1 MGMHRQRIIAITG
14 GLAVVVGTLVP
25 IAGLPTG
32 AAAAPAPVISVS
44 PHTDLA
50 DRDVVTVSGVGL
62 EPLRTVVVRQ
72 CAPTV
77 GACRFDYLTAR
88 TDGTGTFARTVKVR
102 RLISRPDASAIDCA
116 TTVCRIVVTDQSDAT
131 ISLSSAAIT
140 FDPGAPFSPAPTVT
154 ITPDTALPPV
164 TGVTV
169 RGAGFARNMQVAVSE
184 CVLGAPDRCV
194 GLSLEMTDATGRLDA
209 PARVARLPFDLTVD
223 CATAHCVIQ
232 VVDASRGDV
241 AGARLGFDASVPVPT
256 IELDPSGPLPYLG
269 HVTAIMHH
277 FTPGVSYAASEC
289 YGRGGC
295 DAETTGTADPAGDLR
310 LQVAVRRIVSDLT
323 EDGPF
328 PVDCATQTTTCFLQI
343 EPGNGGYERLSVP
356 LTFDPTTS
364 PTVRVGSTTVRET
377 DGPQFAQVPVTL
389 NAQSTSPVSVHFT
402 IYGFTARAGTDF
414 VAEPGTLVIPPGTT
428 RGAIAIVVLGDT
440 HHERPETLLVT
451 IDQPTNATIA
461 DGDAVL
467 TIHDD
472 D

>member
-1 MGMHRQRIIAITG
+1 MGLHLRRIIAITG
-14 GLAVVVGTLVP
+14 GLAVVGTLAP
-25 IAGLPTG
+25 IASLPTR
-32 AAAAPAPVISVS
+32 AAAAAPVISVS

-50 DRDVVTVSGVGL
+50 DREQVAVSGVGL
-62 EPLRTVVVRQ
+62 APLRTVVVHQ

-77 GACRFDYLTAR
+77 GACRYDYLTAR
-88 TDGTGTFARTVKVR
+88 TDGTGAFARTVKVR

-116 TTVCRIVVTDQSDAT
+116 TTACRIVVTDQSDAT
-131 ISLSSAAIT
+131 ISLSAAVT

-154 ITPDTALPPV
+154 ITPDSGLPPATNV
-164 TGVTV
+164 TM
-169 RGAGFARNMQVAVSE
+169 RGAGFARNAQVAVSE
-184 CVLGAPDRCV
+184 CVLGAPDRCI

-209 PARVARLPFDLTVD
+209 PARVSRLPFNTTVD
-223 CATAHCVIQ
+223 CATAHCILQ

-241 AGARLGFDASVPVPT
+241 AGARLGFDPSVPVPT

-269 HVTAIMHH
+269 SVTAIMRH
-277 FTPGVSYAASEC
+277 FTPGLSYTAAEC

-295 DAETTGTADPAGDLR
+295 DAEATGTADPVGDLR
-310 LQVAVRRIVSDLT
+310 LQVPVRRVVDGLT
-323 EDGPF
+323 EDGPY
-328 PVDCATQTTTCFLQI
+328 PIDCATLPICFLQI
-343 EPGNGGYERLSVP
+343 EPGNGNGLERLSVQ

-389 NAQSTSPVSVHFT
+389 NAQSASPVSVHFT
-402 IYGFTARAGTDF
+402 IYGFTAGAGTDF
-414 VAEPGTLVIPPGTT
+414 VATPGTLVIPPGTT

-440 HHERPETLLVT
+440 HHERPETLLVV

>member
-1 MGMHRQRIIAITG
+1 M
-14 GLAVVVGTLVP
+14 
-25 IAGLPTG
+25 
-32 AAAAPAPVISVS
+32 S
-44 PHTDLA
+44 PHTGLA
-50 DRDVVTVSGVGL
+50 DRDQVAVSGVGL
-62 EPLRTVVVRQ
+62 APRHTVVVTQ

-88 TDGTGTFARTVKVR
+88 TDGTGAFARTVKVR

-116 TTVCRIVVTDQSDAT
+116 TTACRIVVTDQSDST
-131 ISLSSAAIT
+131 ISLSAAIT

-154 ITPDTALPPV
+154 ITPDTALPPA
-164 TGVTV
+164 TNVTV
-169 RGAGFARNMQVAVSE
+169 RGAGFARNALVAVSE
-184 CVLGAPDRCV
+184 CVLGTPDRCV

-209 PARVARLPFDLTVD
+209 PARISRLPFNTTVD
-223 CATAHCVIQ
+223 CATAHCVLQ

-241 AGARLGFDASVPVPT
+241 AGARLVFDPSVPVPT

-269 HVTAIMHH
+269 SRHGDACTTSHRGSPTRPPSATGEAGAI
-277 FTPGVSYAASEC
+277 
-289 YGRGGC
+289 
-295 DAETTGTADPAGDLR
+295 AEATGTADLAGDLQLR
-310 LQVAVRRIVSDLT
+310 VAVRRVVDDLT
-323 EDGPF
+323 EDGPY
-328 PVDCATQTTTCFLQI
+328 PIDCATLPVCILQV
-343 EPGNGGYERLSVP
+343 EPGNGNGLERLSVQ

-389 NAQSTSPVSVHFT
+389 NAQSTNPVSVHFT

-414 VAEPGTLVIPPGTT
+414 VAAPGTLVIPPGTT
-428 RGAIAIVVLGDT
+428 RGAIVIVVLGDT
-440 HHERPETLLVT
+440 HHERPETLLVV
-451 IDQPTNATIA
+451 ISDPVNATIA